1 MKEKILGS
9 NNIKKHQP
17 KNEYSLRS
25 KHNIKTAT
33 LSEISH
39 LGERVQHTINEER
52 LLSDQNKNPS
62 MFVKLNDRNL
72 TANGGNGY
80 NHNNSQYGY
89 MVEMDMIIS
98 LIFNM

>member
-1 MKEKILGS
+1 
-9 NNIKKHQP
+9 
-17 KNEYSLRS
+17 
-25 KHNIKTAT
+25 
-33 LSEISH
+33 
-39 LGERVQHTINEER
+39 
-52 LLSDQNKNPS
+52 
-62 MFVKLNDRNL
+62 MFVKPNDRNL

>member
-17 KNEYSLRS
+17 KKEYSLRS

-52 LLSDQNKNPS
+52 LLSDYQYSVNEC
-62 MFVKLNDRNL
+62 
-72 TANGGNGY
+72 
-80 NHNNSQYGY
+80 NHRADDEYG
-89 MVEMDMIIS
+89 
-98 LIFNM
+98 

>member
-17 KNEYSLRS
+17 KKEYSLRS
-25 KHNIKTAT
+25 KHNIKAAT

-72 TANGGNGY
+72 TA
-80 NHNNSQYGY
+80 
-89 MVEMDMIIS
+89 MVGMVIIIIIVNMDIW
-98 LIFNM
+98 

>member
-17 KNEYSLRS
+17 KKEYNLRS
-25 KHNIKTAT
+25 KHNIKTVT
-33 LSEISH
+33 LSEISRS
-39 LGERVQHTINEER
+39 GESVQHTINEER

-62 MFVKLNDRNL
+62 VFVKPNDRNW
-72 TANGGNGY
+72 TGNGGNGY
-80 NHNNSQYGY
+80 DHNNSQYRY
-89 MVEMDMIIS
+89 MVEIDVTIS